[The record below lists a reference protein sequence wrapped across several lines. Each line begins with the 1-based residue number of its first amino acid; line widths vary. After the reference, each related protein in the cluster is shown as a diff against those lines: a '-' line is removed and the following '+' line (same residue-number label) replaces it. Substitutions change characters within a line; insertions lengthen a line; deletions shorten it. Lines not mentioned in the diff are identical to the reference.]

1 MKIEAAIFDVGN
13 VLLLFDYM
21 KSANRLVEKNGLK
34 ILPDRAHIAS
44 LCHEFELGHTTRAQ
58 FLASVRPEFNDA
70 GDEEG
75 FVAIWEDI
83 FEENLPMIAIAR
95 NLSQIMPV
103 FLISNVGEIHHRFIL
118 RKYDFFSIFRDGIYS
133 YRAGLMKPDPAVFA
147 LAKSQFGVNPS
158 TTLYFD
164 DILENCEAAGKVG
177 FIGLHSDHHRKD
189 LPGAWGIPLLEN
201 YRAFGGWKKGR

>member
-1 MKIEAAIFDVGN
+1 MKVEAAIFDIGN

-21 KSANRLVEKNGLK
+21 KAANRLAQKNGLSR
-34 ILPDRAHIAS
+34 LPDRAHITA
-44 LCHEFELGHTTRAQ
+44 LCHEFERGHTTRAQ

-70 GDEEG
+70 GDEGG

-83 FEENLPMIAIAR
+83 FEENLPMMALAR
-95 NLSQIMPV
+95 NLSLKVPV
-103 FLISNVGEIHHRFIL
+103 FLISNVGEIHHQFIL

-133 YRAGLMKPDPAVFA
+133 YRVGLMKPEPAVFE

-177 FIGLHSDHHRKD
+177 FTALHYGHLRTD
-189 LPGAWGIPLLEN
+189 LPGAWGIPLLD
-201 YRAFGGWKKGR
+201 AMISQ